1 MLSALSPARR
11 RLVLALLAGV
21 AVLVLMAVAATV
33 RQWQAGSA
41 DFQPA
46 AQDVP
51 GPVLLVPGYGGAT
64 SALEELAATLQ
75 ARGRD
80 ATVVQLPGSATGDMR
95 EQADALD
102 DAAVA
107 AMERTGAATVDVV
120 GHSAGGVV
128 ARLWVRQD
136 GGSVARRVVT
146 LGSPHHGTAIA
157 RVARDLVPKSCPV
170 ACRQLSPDSDLLR
183 DLNGDDETPA
193 GPLFVSIWTRVD
205 RVVTPPR
212 SARLSGAVNVQVQAV
227 CPGSRVEH
235 GDLPRDRRVQAM
247 VLAELG
253 TTTPVVPRTCERV
266 GAQRS

>member
-1 MLSALSPARR
+1 
-11 RLVLALLAGV
+11 VLALLAGV

-107 AMERTGAATVDVV
+107 AMERTGAAT
-120 GHSAGGVV
+120 GCSAAGSFNGAAQESNPLTHVLHAPAGFKRGGRGGV
-128 ARLWVRQD
+128 W
-136 GGSVARRVVT
+136 
-146 LGSPHHGTAIA
+146 
-157 RVARDLVPKSCPV
+157 
-170 ACRQLSPDSDLLR
+170 LR
-183 DLNGDDETPA
+183 
-193 GPLFVSIWTRVD
+193 
-205 RVVTPPR
+205 
-212 SARLSGAVNVQVQAV
+212 
-227 CPGSRVEH
+227 
-235 GDLPRDRRVQAM
+235 
-247 VLAELG
+247 
-253 TTTPVVPRTCERV
+253 
-266 GAQRS
+266 